1 MFPTHFRGMFE
12 IYILIILPINQ
23 VCSATKLI
31 AIDRH
36 GLRNQLLPCWMWSS
50 RSRPNITY
58 SRKFIVHTYAR
69 SRMFLPC
76 FSAKKGDRMVWVLKQ
91 GSQITSVQLGGWTWQ
106 VSAVSLQPHHL
117 RFKTNTKKRCVEAWT
132 WNRLTPFTPIN
143 LPLPLPKRFYN
154 LSILIYGSYKPHYL
168 YARLLPHYDHIRIEH
183 TTLWGV
189 PWASA
194 ARQKKTRCTWPT
206 SKGRQK
212 QNG

>member
-1 MFPTHFRGMFE
+1 MG
-12 IYILIILPINQ
+12 
-23 VCSATKLI
+23 SATSCFHVECGVLAAAQTSLI
-31 AIDRH
+31 H
-36 GLRNQLLPCWMWSS
+36 VSS
-50 RSRPNITY
+50 LSILTQGR
-58 SRKFIVHTYAR
+58 V
-69 SRMFLPC
+69 C
-76 FSAKKGDRMVWVLKQ
+76 FCLVLVPKKERMVWVLKQ